1 MKIDGKLLAS
11 EILGDLKKRV
21 EKLKEKKIVPH
32 LYIIL
37 LSDEASSASYVKQKM
52 LRGEELGIKIT
63 IDKENPQITTEQLV
77 KKIEI
82 LNNDNLIHGIIVQRP
97 MPKHLDAEIIANT
110 VIPTKDVDGFN
121 EFSEF
126 EVPVVLAVLRLIQS
140 VLNGEDLVSFLNSKK
155 IAVIGKGITAGKP
168 IINFFKDLGENIE
181 TIDTN
186 TKNKE
191 KILNQADII
200 ISAVGRENVFEIS
213 DVKKGVI
220 LIGVGLH
227 REDDGKFH
235 GDFKEDNLEKAAY
248 YSPTPGGVG
257 PVNVSMLMKNL
268 VEAAENQSL

>member
-1 MKIDGKLLAS
+1 MKIDGREISKT
-11 EILGDLKKRV
+11 ILGDLKKRV
-21 EKLKEKKIVPH
+21 EKLKEKKIIPH

-37 LSDEASSASYVKQKM
+37 LSDDASSGSYVKQKM

-97 MPKHLDAEIIANT
+97 MPKYLDAEIIANA
-110 VIPTKDVDGFN
+110 VIPFKDVDGFN

-140 VLNGEDLVSFLNSKK
+140 VLNKEDLMHFLKSKK

-181 TIDTN
+181 TIDTS

-200 ISAVGRENVFEIS
+200 ISAVGKENVFDIS

-227 REDDGKFH
+227 KESDGKFY

-257 PVNVSMLMKNL
+257 PVNVAMLMKNL
-268 VEAAENQSL
+268 VEAAENQS

>member
-1 MKIDGKLLAS
+1 MKIDGKHIAS
-11 EILGDLKKRV
+11 EIFKDLKERV
-21 EKLKEKKIVPH
+21 EKLKSQEITPH

-37 LSDEASSASYVKQKM
+37 LSENLASASYVKQKM

-97 MPKHLDAEIIANT
+97 MPRHLDAEIISNT

-126 EVPVVLAVLRLIQS
+126 EVPVVLAVIRLIQS
-140 VLNGEDLVSFLNSKK
+140 VSNGEDLVSFLNSKK
-155 IAVIGKGITAGKP
+155 VAVIGKGITAGKP
-168 IINFFKDLGENIE
+168 IINFFKDLGGNID

-200 ISAVGRENVFEIS
+200 ISAVGKENVFEIS
-213 DVKKGVI
+213 DIKKGVI

-227 REDDGKFH
+227 REDDGKFY
-235 GDFKEDNLEKAAY
+235 GDFKEDNLEKVSY

-257 PVNVSMLMKNL
+257 PVNVAMLMKNI
-268 VEAAENQSL
+268 VEAAENSS